1 MVSLRKN
8 VLENVIYKLL
18 RTVCLNMM
26 KLGPLVSID
35 KRNKSGQIIN
45 VEILENGWVRGK
57 EDEKVT
63 KYHCKRSAKHLGRKN
78 KGYSNGSGS
87 NSNNNN
93 NNNNNNN
100 YNNNI
105 NICCCKS

>member
-1 MVSLRKN
+1 MFEHDEIGAK
-8 VLENVIYKLL
+8 K
-18 RTVCLNMM
+18 TD
-26 KLGPLVSID
+26 LVSTA

-63 KYHCKRSAKHLGRKN
+63 KYHCKRSSKLRNLGCKN
-78 KGYSNGSGS
+78 KCYSSGSGS

-93 NNNNNNN
+93 NNNKSVISNTL
-100 YNNNI
+100 NI
-105 NICCCKS
+105 ARTFKINT

>member
-26 KLGPLVSID
+26 KLGPKTDLVSID

-45 VEILENGWVRGK
+45 VEILENGLVRGK

-63 KYHCKRSAKHLGRKN
+63 KYHCKRSSKLLGCKN
-78 KGYSNGSGS
+78 KGYSSGSGS

-93 NNNNNNN
+93 NNNNNNK
-100 YNNNI
+100 I
-105 NICCCKS
+105 SICCSRS

>member
-1 MVSLRKN
+1 MFEHDEIGAK
-8 VLENVIYKLL
+8 K
-18 RTVCLNMM
+18 TD
-26 KLGPLVSID
+26 LVSID

-63 KYHCKRSAKHLGRKN
+63 KYHCKRSSKYLGCKN
-78 KGYSNGSGS
+78 KCYSSGSGS

-93 NNNNNNN
+93 NNNNNKKKKKKK
-100 YNNNI
+100 I
-105 NICCCKS
+105 NICCCRS